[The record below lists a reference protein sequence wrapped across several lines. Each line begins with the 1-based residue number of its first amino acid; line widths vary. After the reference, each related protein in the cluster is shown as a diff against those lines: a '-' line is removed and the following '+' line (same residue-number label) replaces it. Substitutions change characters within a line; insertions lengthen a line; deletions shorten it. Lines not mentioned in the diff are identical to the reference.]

1 MAGAPLAELRSS
13 ASVAPSSGCA
23 VAARLSFEH
32 VYAEHFQ
39 FVWRSLRALGV
50 HSSQAED
57 AAQDVFVVVHRRL
70 PEFEGN
76 EYVRTW
82 LFAIAMRVASDH
94 RRRSR
99 TFEELSVADTVLDKR
114 PSPLDVTVHNENV
127 QLLERAL
134 ERMEEHHRLVFFLM
148 DVEELRANEVSEILS
163 INVNTVYSRLGRARE
178 RFNEIVAQLGAPRS
192 SKGTP

>member
-1 MAGAPLAELRSS
+1 MAT
-13 ASVAPSSGCA
+13 
-23 VAARLSFEH
+23 RLSFEQ

-70 PEFEGN
+70 PDFEGN
-76 EYVRTW
+76 DYVRTW

-99 TFEELSVADTVLDKR
+99 TYEELSVADAVLDKR

-178 RFNEIVAQLGAPRS
+178 RFNEIVAQLGAPRP